1 MTELDSM
8 TVALQRGLIV
18 TVASSGVY
26 SGKPRPAVVVQ
37 ANRWL
42 QGHPSVTLCPLTS
55 TLLEA
60 PLVRIPVNPSGS
72 NGLHK
77 SSQLM
82 ADKLFTVPTAAVGA
96 VVGILES
103 RTLAELDLAL
113 RSWLDYPDFTP
124 TPPVHRPGYHRLPG
138 SRPRGTATAP

>member
-8 TVALQRGLIV
+8 TVPLQRGLIV
-18 TVASSGVY
+18 TVATSGVY
-26 SGKPRPAVVVQ
+26 SGRPRPAVVVQ

-72 NGLHK
+72 NGLRK
-77 SSQLM
+77 PSQLM
-82 ADKLFTVPTAAVGA
+82 ADKLFTVPIAAVGA
-96 VVGILES
+96 VVGIMES
-103 RTLAELDLAL
+103 GTLAELDLAL
-113 RSWLDYPDFTP
+113 RSWLE
-124 TPPVHRPGYHRLPG
+124 L
-138 SRPRGTATAP
+138 A

>member
-18 TVASSGVY
+18 TIATSGVY

-55 TLLEA
+55 ILLEA
-60 PLVRIPVNPSGS
+60 PLVRIPVNP
-72 NGLHK
+72 
-77 SSQLM
+77 Q
-82 ADKLFTVPTAAVGA
+82 PTSY
-96 VVGILES
+96 LQCPQP
-103 RTLAELDLAL
+103 L
-113 RSWLDYPDFTP
+113 
-124 TPPVHRPGYHRLPG
+124 
-138 SRPRGTATAP
+138 